1 MSILGMSNG
10 QASSMRWI
18 VQSWFLLTLLIVLPG
33 GMGYGLLVGAEWQQ
47 AISGRIQPGPTTIA
61 ILFLMAFSLD
71 SSRLREA
78 FRSPIPVVWGTVVN
92 IGLIPL
98 MAWPVALWFSLPD
111 FALGLMIAAVVPCTL
126 ATASVSTR
134 QAKGNDAISLLI
146 TLVTNLASVFL
157 TPLWLKWTISMEADI
172 DPWPVIGNLARTV
185 LLPTIIG
192 QAARFAPLI
201 GPIAKAYRFQIGIL
215 AQCLVLLIVFKAA
228 IDAGGR
234 LQDHDVWPAGFEFVA
249 LVMACVVVHLAAMLV
264 AHIGGRLSGIARED
278 RIATLFAG
286 SQKTLPVGLLV
297 AAMPAITHGRSL
309 PFITFP
315 ILIFHA
321 CQLLLDS
328 AIADRLASRGNHRL
342 NPDPVTA
349 ISVENN
355 ADR

>member
-1 MSILGMSNG
+1 MK
-10 QASSMRWI
+10 WV

-33 GMGYGLLVGAEWQQ
+33 GMGYGLLAGADWRQ
-47 AISGRIQPGPTTIA
+47 AISGRIQPGVTTIA

-71 SSRLREA
+71 SSRLRDA
-78 FRSPIPVVWGTVVN
+78 FRSPGPVVWGTIVN
-92 IGLIPL
+92 IGLLPL
-98 MAWPVALWFSLPD
+98 MAWPVVALFSLPD
-111 FALGLMIAAVVPCTL
+111 FALGLMITAVVPCTL

-146 TLVTNLASVFL
+146 TLVTNLLSVFL

-172 DPWPVIGNLARTV
+172 DPWPVIGNLALTV
-185 LLPTIIG
+185 LLPTILG
-192 QAARFAPLI
+192 QAARFVPVL
-201 GPIAKAYRFQIGIL
+201 GQVAKAYRFQVGIL

-234 LQDHDVWPAGFEFVA
+234 LQEQDVWPAALEFAGLA
-249 LVMACVVVHLAAMLV
+249 LACAGLHTAAMMV
-264 AHIGGRLSGIARED
+264 AEAGGRLSGNARED

-309 PFITFP
+309 PFVTFP

-321 CQLLLDS
+321 CQLLMDS
-328 AIADRLASRGNHRL
+328 AIADRLARRQ
-342 NPDPVTA
+342 
-349 ISVENN
+349 EE
-355 ADR
+355 